1 MFSATFSRLSIF
13 LALSSC
19 AIAAPMSN
27 LETRATCGD
36 GNPSPC
42 ICNNALG
49 LRLKSLKCGNQSF
62 KFKNPASSTD
72 GTVSLVSGNSGSLQC
87 GDIVELQF
95 IADEISKVP
104 AICAHFTG
112 AGGQADFQSFFNT
125 INTGSNLVF
134 VESTVNNAKG
144 IVFGGNSFVGTTSKA
159 ASGVVSYLKLLQA
172 NGAKNVNP
180 GNHVATTIDAAMTA
194 AGGGNGFTSFQSR
207 WDAEVS
213 AAITKAQSQVSK
225 LAPAPAAGDPF
236 VDETA
241 STIAK
246 CKRGLWEKVQD
257 LVVRATTGKP
267 AATAAQCALK
277 PAAKPTAAAAKKPVA
292 VKPVAKKPV
301 AVKPKPAVKKPA
313 VRSLSS
319 TLPEK
324 RGLRLTSTP
333 SSPNPLSRSLLYVH
347 PSSDVPQKITIV
359 SHPAAKK
366 PAAKPKKGKSR
377 L

>member
-1 MFSATFSRLSIF
+1 MFSATFFRLSIF

-27 LETRATCGD
+27 VETRAQTCGD

-49 LRLKSLKCGNQSF
+49 IRLKSLKCGNQSF
-62 KFKNPASSTD
+62 KFKDTASSTD

-95 IADEISKVP
+95 IADEINNVP
-104 AICAHFTG
+104 AICTHFTG
-112 AGGQADFQSFFNT
+112 AGGQASFQSFFNT
-125 INTGSNLVF
+125 INAVPNLVF

-159 ASGVVSYLKLLQA
+159 ASGVVSYLTLLQA
-172 NGAKNVNP
+172 NGARNVNP
-180 GNHVATTIDAAMTA
+180 GTHVATTIDAAMTTA
-194 AGGGNGFTSFQSR
+194 VGTGNGFTSFQSR
-207 WDAEVS
+207 WDAKVRT
-213 AAITKAQSQVSK
+213 AITKAQSQVSK
-225 LAPAPAAGDPF
+225 LSPAPAAGDPF

-246 CKRGLWEKVQD
+246 CKRGLWERVQD
-257 LVVRATTGKP
+257 FVVRATTGKP

-277 PAAKPTAAAAKKPVA
+277 PAAKPTRYWYDNRKSC
-292 VKPVAKKPV
+292 PV
-301 AVKPKPAVKKPA
+301 AVKPKPK
-313 VRSLSS
+313 
-319 TLPEK
+319 
-324 RGLRLTSTP
+324 
-333 SSPNPLSRSLLYVH
+333 
-347 PSSDVPQKITIV
+347 
-359 SHPAAKK
+359 PAAKK